1 MYKYVK
7 SSTDNPWINY
17 GDVNYLDYGALLMRP
32 ESGRS
37 DTEFEVIYLVENPD
51 DEDTVYAEY
60 GTVDMSDDWLQKYI
74 VSAPNTMEAVEEA
87 FDRFGL
93 GSYIEFALNS
103 FDSDG
108 QASAWAHYGSPDNF
122 LISKSELAPQLH
134 AMGVV

>member
-17 GDVNYLDYGALLMRP
+17 GDVNYMEYGALFIRS

-37 DTEFEVIYLVENPD
+37 DTEFEVIYLVENPE
-51 DEDTVYAEY
+51 DENTIFAGY
-60 GTVDMSDDWLQKYI
+60 GTVDMSDEWLQKYI

-93 GSYIEFALNS
+93 SSYLEFELYS

-108 QASAWAHYGSPDNF
+108 QTSAWAHYGSPDNF
-122 LISKSELAPQLH
+122 LISKSELEPQLH